1 MPKPNDEMNREPAR
15 STHPAAG
22 APSRSDHE
30 ESILPSFLALAFAL
44 LLVFLGVWLFTA
56 KHKNQEIQNCFAE
69 HRQDCVPLDTS
80 R

>member
-1 MPKPNDEMNREPAR
+1 MNREPAKPPD
-15 STHPAAG
+15 SSAG
-22 APSRSDHE
+22 AQPPSDHD
-30 ESILPSFLALAFAL
+30 ESILPSFIALGFAL

-56 KHKNQEIQNCFAE
+56 KHKNQEIQDCFAE

>member
-1 MPKPNDEMNREPAR
+1 MNREPAK
-15 STHPAAG
+15 SADSSPG
-22 APSRSDHE
+22 GKPQSDHE

-56 KHKNQEIQNCFAE
+56 KQKNQAIQDCFAE

>member
-1 MPKPNDEMNREPAR
+1 MNQEPVKPGD
-15 STHPAAG
+15 PAAE
-22 APSRSDHE
+22 PRPPHDPD

-56 KHKNQEIQNCFAE
+56 KQKNQAIQDCFAE

>member
-1 MPKPNDEMNREPAR
+1 MTREPENSADPSAGTGAR
-15 STHPAAG
+15 PEQ
-22 APSRSDHE
+22 E

-44 LLVFLGVWLFTA
+44 ILVFLGVWLFTA
-56 KHKNQEIQNCFAE
+56 KHKNQAIQDCFAE

>member
-1 MPKPNDEMNREPAR
+1 MMREPEN
-15 STHPAAG
+15 PAA
-22 APSRSDHE
+22 PSAGDRQRSHQD
-30 ESILPSFLALAFAL
+30 ESILPSFLALAFVL

-56 KHKNQEIQNCFAE
+56 KQKNQAIQDCFAE

>member
-1 MPKPNDEMNREPAR
+1 MNREPAKPPD
-15 STHPAAG
+15 STAG
-22 APSRSDHE
+22 AQPSSDHD
-30 ESILPSFLALAFAL
+30 ESVLPSFIALGFAL

-56 KHKNQEIQNCFAE
+56 KHKNQQIQDCFAE

>member
-1 MPKPNDEMNREPAR
+1 MNQEPVKPGD
-15 STHPAAG
+15 SAAG
-22 APSRSDHE
+22 SQPPPNGD
-30 ESILPSFLALAFAL
+30 ESILPSFLVLAFAL

-56 KHKNQEIQNCFAE
+56 KQKNQAIQDCFAE